1 MARYIKAN
9 YKVAQYLHLESV
21 RNRVTD
27 GNYLLWQADM
37 LAFGRLIDLPQILSK
52 IGAISLSAKEAKE
65 EQDGTVV
72 RELPTAEDETF
83 VIEPAEAEQEE
94 DTTTAADEMVE
105 TVTEEEQTDEEEPIS
120 DNEKETE

>member
-83 VIEPAEAEQEE
+83 VIEPAEAEREE
-94 DTTTAADEMVE
+94 DTATADETVE
-105 TVTEEEQTDEEEPIS
+105 TVTEEGQADEEEPIS
-120 DNEKETE
+120 EKETE

>member
-65 EQDGTVV
+65 EQDGTIV

-83 VIEPAEAEQEE
+83 VIEFDDVKQEE
-94 DTTTAADEMVE
+94 DTATADETVE
-105 TVTEEEQTDEEEPIS
+105 TVTEEPEQATEEEPIS
-120 DNEKETE
+120 DKEKETE